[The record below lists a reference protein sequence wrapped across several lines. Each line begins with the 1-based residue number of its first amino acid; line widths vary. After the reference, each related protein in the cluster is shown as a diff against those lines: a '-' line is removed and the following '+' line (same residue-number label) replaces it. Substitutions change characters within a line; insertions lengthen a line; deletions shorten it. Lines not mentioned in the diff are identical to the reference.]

1 MLAATAAGS
10 LWFVFF
16 LHLKRG
22 GVGTPPPPEKKHY
35 LSYLAFPSS

>member
-22 GVGTPPPPEKKHY
+22 GVGTPPPEKNTT
-35 LSYLAFPSS
+35 LAT